1 MSEEKQFPKFKNP
14 YYSNRETG
22 QITAEML
29 IGSDYSRVVINPP
42 TEEGLSNADYDE
54 IIESFGKD
62 TIEARTVEL
71 EKIHHKA
78 KEAQQEQEEA
88 KRDRIKQE
96 SLFNAKMEAFEIQEI
111 KDSENADLKKKLRKS
126 TTLIEVQAWSTII
139 IQEQFNKNG

>member
-42 TEEGLSNADYDE
+42 TEEGLINPDYEE
-54 IIESFGKD
+54 ILKEFGKD

-71 EKIHHKA
+71 EEIHQKN
-78 KEAQQEQEEA
+78 KEAQKEKEEA

-96 SLFNAKMEAFEIQEI
+96 SLFNAKMEAFEIEEVKNSQN
-111 KDSENADLKKKLRKS
+111 SALKKRLRKA
-126 TTLIEVQAWSTII
+126 TTLIEVQAFATLI
-139 IQEQFNKNG
+139 IQEQLNNG

>member
-1 MSEEKQFPKFKNP
+1 MSEEKQLPKFKNP

-29 IGSDYSRVVINPP
+29 IGKDYSRVVINPP

-54 IIESFGKD
+54 ILESFGED

-78 KEAQQEQEEA
+78 KEAQQEQDEA